1 MNNEYYV
8 DPIFSDPIYNSKI
21 NLDLKPYVGLSLIE
35 KQNSHSVDEDGK
47 TLDNPTR
54 VSTELYI
61 LNNEKFKNLK
71 NEILTHLNVYT
82 KDILKYTNNFKITT
96 SWITYTNP
104 GSRGILHRHRNS
116 LLSGIVYLQ
125 TNENSGNIIF
135 EKYKNVNDF
144 YVDRK
149 EHNLFNSEL
158 WYYKPFDNKIVIFP
172 SDIFHRIDKN
182 KSNIL
187 RISIAFNAVPVG
199 TFGMSDSAL
208 TIK

>member
-47 TLDNPTR
+47 ALDNPTGG
-54 VSTELYI
+54 STELYI

-149 EHNLFNSEL
+149 EYNLFNSEL

-199 TFGMSDSAL
+199 TFGESDSAL